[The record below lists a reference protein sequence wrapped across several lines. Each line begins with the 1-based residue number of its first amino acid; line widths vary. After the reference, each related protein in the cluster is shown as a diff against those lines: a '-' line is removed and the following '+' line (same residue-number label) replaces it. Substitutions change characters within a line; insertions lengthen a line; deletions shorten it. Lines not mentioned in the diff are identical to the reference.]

1 MTTCV
6 LVAIVRK
13 RLGIELELYTFLQIL
28 SVYVFEKVPLPQLLA
43 GSACTLESAHTRN
56 QLSLFDL

>member
-1 MTTCV
+1 MTTYV

-13 RLGIELELYTFLQIL
+13 RLGIDLDLYTFLQIL

-43 GSACTLESAHTRN
+43 GSAYTLESTHIRN
-56 QLSLFDL
+56 LLSLCNL